1 MSWDNISKSL
11 GSVIEERVSNPLVTT
26 FAISWS
32 IINWKFFVL
41 LFSKNT
47 ATDTFRLIHEICFPT
62 TERLVGQGFLAPL
75 VVTIA
80 YVYLLPP
87 ASLWFFK
94 AWKKAQNDIDLV
106 RDQYDREQRLPLA
119 KSQELRRKNA
129 ELEGTVDE
137 LKETL
142 RVSKADLRAASV
154 ALEEEKAK
162 SASTDVLNS
171 KLTDLHSRL
180 AATQTQLQ
188 EELTKKDGYLQLLE
202 QRDDSIRTLR
212 AQLDSARTP
221 LNPSSVTPEVLSGLF
236 PNLSF
241 DQLHGIL
248 QVLRGQS
255 KNRLLELLDN
265 SKPKS
270 E

>member
-47 ATDTFRLIHEICFPT
+47 ATDTFRLINEICFPT
-62 TERLVGQGFLAPL
+62 PEKLFGQGILAPL
-75 VVTIA
+75 IVTIA

-94 AWKKAQNDIDLV
+94 AWKRAQHDIDLV
-106 RDQYDREQRLPLA
+106 RDQYDREQRLPLD

-129 ELEGTVDE
+129 ELEGAVDE

-142 RVSKADLRAASV
+142 RISKADLRAASIEIAALKERSSKSEQLNAELR
-154 ALEEEKAK
+154 ALEEQIERNHA
-162 SASTDVLNS
+162 
-171 KLTDLHSRL
+171 RL
-180 AATQTQLQ
+180 DEANQINVQLKEQLRIVVRDQ
-188 EELTKKDGYLQLLE
+188 EELKKPIPASQITQQLL
-202 QRDDSIRTLR
+202 SKKF
-212 AQLDSARTP
+212 
-221 LNPSSVTPEVLSGLF
+221 SGLTEHQINSIMAALKTRDI
-236 PNLSF
+236 PSLT
-241 DQLHGIL
+241 
-248 QVLRGQS
+248 
-255 KNRLLELLDN
+255 ELLAAMAHN
-265 SKPKS
+265 PERAKS
-270 E
+270 RKS